1 MSAVSAMT
9 RAPRG
14 FIDTLFG
21 RMALVSVCVLLAL
34 QGGWFAIL
42 HVQGAHKEA
51 DGYARALLI
60 VLEAAHNDVA
70 LGGRLMRETRVHV
83 VPVWNMPEPLTKPTN
98 G

>member
-1 MSAVSAMT
+1 MRSGFWQSA
-9 RAPRG
+9 RRPRG

-21 RMALVSVCVLLAL
+21 RMAIVSICVLLAL

-42 HVQGAHKEA
+42 HVQGPHKEA

-70 LGGRLMRETRVHV
+70 LGRRLMRKTRVHL
-83 VPVWNMPEPLTKPTN
+83 VPI
-98 G
+98 